1 MRRVYV
7 DTNIILRFITGSPAD
22 QASQAKRLFNAAEQ
36 GEVSL
41 VLDEI
46 ALAESVWVLSS
57 LYKFSRDAIRDVL
70 QVIIASPGI
79 EMNDEMG
86 ALLALTLYADLNV
99 DFEDALISVHMGRD
113 GIEEIYTFDKHFS
126 RLPGVKP
133 LPPGDVQSND

>member
-22 QASQAKRLFNAAEQ
+22 QASQVKRLFNAAER

-57 LYKFSRDAIRDVL
+57 LTNSAGMPFGMCCK
-70 QVIIASPGI
+70 
-79 EMNDEMG
+79 
-86 ALLALTLYADLNV
+86 
-99 DFEDALISVHMGRD
+99 
-113 GIEEIYTFDKHFS
+113 
-126 RLPGVKP
+126 
-133 LPPGDVQSND
+133 